1 MCLSISFSKIHPSK
15 WIVVSHHWTRIRDYF
30 SPFLA
35 HVLVFCISNEGKDD
49 KDSFEV
55 VSVRKQKE
63 IHIKLIN
70 DKDSSNETQRNDD
83 SKFTRAQAL
92 MLWCDKRF
100 LHNFSPTYIWTTL
113 CWKSCF
119 AWLLV
124 KLQITIKLSKKMNG
138 SINHIAPFNPIACD
152 KVFFYGKETQMIL
165 VRWMNW
171 WFCPPRPHNPC
182 QILCFFTPRVYHL
195 LNEGKPHFYM

>member
-55 VSVRKQKE
+55 GSVRKQKE

-100 LHNFSPTYIWTTL
+100 LHNFSPTCKNDIVL
-113 CWKSCF
+113 K
-119 AWLLV
+119 
-124 KLQITIKLSKKMNG
+124 KLSCLTAGKTTNYNKTFEENEW
-138 SINHIAPFNPIACD
+138 FNQSHCAVQPHSMWQSLFLWKRNTNDIG
-152 KVFFYGKETQMIL
+152 KVDELMIL
-165 VRWMNW
+165 S
-171 WFCPPRPHNPC
+171 
-182 QILCFFTPRVYHL
+182 TPST
-195 LNEGKPHFYM
+195 